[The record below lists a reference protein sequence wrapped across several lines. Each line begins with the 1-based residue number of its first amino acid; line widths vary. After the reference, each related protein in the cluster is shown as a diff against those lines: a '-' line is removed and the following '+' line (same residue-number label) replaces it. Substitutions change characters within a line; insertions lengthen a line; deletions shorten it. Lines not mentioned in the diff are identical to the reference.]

1 MAPTVLG
8 QRVENRDAAGINL
21 WGFRMRV
28 PIHSRLGG
36 LLREGLREHRK
47 LPSVVQGRTRSRK
60 RILVS
65 FSCNLQKHFCVVK
78 SVFTP
83 CSNGEPQLLVI
94 NRNAVKRISENYY
107 IVHTEEIVAA
117 TNRRDELRFKGLDIY
132 IPPLTGKP

>member
-47 LPSVVQGRTRSRK
+47 LPSVVQGRTRSCK

-83 CSNGEPQLLVI
+83 CSNVEPQLLVI

-107 IVHTEEIVAA
+107 IVHTRGDRCRNQSARRVAV
-117 TNRRDELRFKGLDIY
+117 KGLDIY